1 MSVQDLS
8 ECEPSQSSANDQNFA
23 MFVDAPHGR
32 LARAIMVW
40 DGISSDIEHLTSP
53 RTALWTRINTHTA
66 SNNVELWSRWI
77 SQRLTT

>member
-32 LARAIMVW
+32 LARASMVW
-40 DGISSDIEHLTSP
+40 DGISSDIE
-53 RTALWTRINTHTA
+53 RYFG
-66 SNNVELWSRWI
+66 ELGTIKAAFYKQNRPTGSDCG
-77 SQRLTT
+77 